1 MHVKDELDAGHTECT
16 KEGYNMK
23 KSRQGRI
30 TLRKPEI
37 MKNGPSRRVL
47 YLEEAC
53 VDRET
58 KTDGVNEKRQYHRQH
73 TGRFR
78 SSDRKDTI
86 LRTNVSNALIHI
98 WDLPVEGLTPGA
110 S

>member
-1 MHVKDELDAGHTECT
+1 MHVKDKLDAGHAKRA

-30 TLRKPEI
+30 TLRKYEI
-37 MKNGPSRRVL
+37 IKNGVEESA
-47 YLEEAC
+47 YLEEVG

-58 KTDGVNEKRQYHRQH
+58 KTDGVNEKGQYHRQH

-78 SSDRKDTI
+78 SCDRKDAI
-86 LRTNVSNALIHI
+86 
-98 WDLPVEGLTPGA
+98 
-110 S
+110 